1 MHLCVVLDFNIFKGK
16 FWYLHS
22 VSRWSLLYNKFSVFT
37 IYSVIEVIGRKYED
51 ICMYM
56 YLYVLVL
63 FCFLWKRKWTKFC
76 MVFILRKCPNKK
88 NIKTLE
94 IFFFIFW
101 NMYMQTNHCTILR
114 HLHVLWEYNLNSCLI
129 PDLCGNGNFID
140 KYTEPCFFPQCTCS
154 VSMISAFRE
163 FISNMHVIHN
173 IFQYLPSNK
182 CFNGCSRCTLW
193 I

>member
-63 FCFLWKRKWTKFC
+63 FCFFGKENEQSFLWFSFWEIVQIKRISKHLK
-76 MVFILRKCPNKK
+76 
-88 NIKTLE
+88 
-94 IFFFIFW
+94 FFFIYW
-101 NMYMQTNHCTILR
+101 NTCMYMQTNHCTILR
-114 HLHVLWEYNLNSCLI
+114 HLHVLWEYTLNSCLI

-182 CFNGCSRCTLW
+182 CFNGC
-193 I
+193 